1 MTDGRKEINPWRP
14 LTSAATLS
22 MEALIRGLEP
32 EGGAT
37 VDGEGTTP
45 VFRQKTA
52 DPDFWSRRAG
62 LRDIDLAVKA
72 TAEDIRPGSGEGWG
86 ALWERTE
93 AADEDAKQWE
103 AFYAGDDSKRREER
117 WLLGA

>member
-1 MTDGRKEINPWRP
+1 M
-14 LTSAATLS
+14 
-22 MEALIRGLEP
+22 
-32 EGGAT
+32 
-37 VDGEGTTP
+37 
-45 VFRQKTA
+45 
-52 DPDFWSRRAG
+52 
-62 LRDIDLAVKA
+62 KA